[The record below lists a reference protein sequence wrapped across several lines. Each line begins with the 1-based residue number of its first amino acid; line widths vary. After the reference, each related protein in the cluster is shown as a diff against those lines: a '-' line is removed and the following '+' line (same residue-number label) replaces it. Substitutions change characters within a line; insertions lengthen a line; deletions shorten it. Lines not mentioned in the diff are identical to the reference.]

1 MNTTILPPS
10 PSGAPARFF
19 VRHPRLT
26 VLAVLAAA
34 FLLLVVL
41 AEVALRLFG
50 SLNIHYYAGTKTPG
64 LHRYPYGDVPINADG
79 YPDEEF
85 TRSGTK
91 KRIGYLGD
99 SVTYGVGAGYGYR
112 TPDLLQGRFPD
123 FDHWVFANVGE
134 RLEPRRLLSQL
145 DTFRLDA
152 VVYLMNLNDI
162 VPDGDSAQAE
172 TWIVEARSGW
182 MGRLDTS
189 LRGASYLYTYLRLG
203 LKNVMQRS
211 GYESHGMQAF
221 ELAPRANPGVIEAT
235 AKRVADI
242 LNVVRSRGPLACV
255 VILPYEMQV
264 SKDAAR
270 TYREL
275 GFSWEEGFESGS
287 TQQMLIDALRQR
299 GVAAFDGLQAFAGTD
314 FKVGEAFVY
323 DRGDKV
329 DWNHPTRI
337 GHARLADWLAATP
350 EFAAKCFPSGGSGSQ
365 AGQD

>member
-1 MNTTILPPS
+1 MNATSLPPS
-10 PSGAPARFF
+10 PSGASARFF

-26 VLAVLAAA
+26 VLGVLAAA
-34 FLLLVVL
+34 FLLLLVL

-85 TRSGTK
+85 NRSGTK
-91 KRIGYLGD
+91 KRIGYVGD

-112 TPDLLQGRFPD
+112 APDLLQGRFPA

-221 ELAPRANPGVIEAT
+221 ELAPKANPAVIEAT
-235 AKRVADI
+235 ARRVADI
-242 LNVVRSRGPLACV
+242 LNVVRSHGPLACV

-287 TQQMLIDALRQR
+287 TQQLLIDALRQR
-299 GVAAFDGLQAFAGTD
+299 GVTAFDALKAFAGTD

-323 DRGDKV
+323 NRGDKV
-329 DWNHPTRI
+329 DWNHPTRA
-337 GHARLADWLAATP
+337 GHARLAGWLADIP
-350 EFAAKCFPSGGSGSQ
+350 EFASQCLPAPGSEALDGR
-365 AGQD
+365 D